1 MLSRTRNYIIV
12 FCLVFAF
19 TASIYNIKV
28 VNKKVEESKKKRLEE
43 SEEKKGEKSEEK
55 KTELFFLDKNA
66 RFILPTLAMASFFIG
81 CYYISII
88 IIEGEATG
96 RDKYSGI
103 IFMLVIGIILLV
115 MNATILNESSIT
127 SYIKGKKFSIVG
139 MMMALGVSAIVFGFL
154 DNFGMKLGTDALDDT
169 FLQTFLSPF
178 SKDNRFKPYQKNIS
192 KNLQIMNKWV
202 SGDWRK
208 VINHTLRFENEINKN
223 SKMKDLSNAIKSFD
237 GTRLI
242 VPTPILKSRS
252 VTNDYVDNIR
262 EKYDIIDGSKA
273 MLGNTFSDFIGAL
286 LGAGII
292 NLFIYMT
299 SYDGVYTGDDKID
312 NSSFITQLNNYAPIA
327 EAFFIAL
334 GCLVPVFLNIA
345 MTRSGENNNNFY
357 SWIIVGG
364 IALLIIIMMY
374 FSVKG
379 IKQMTT
385 ADKKHSIK
393 KTMKSMKDRID
404 LDSKYGEEESELLEK
419 FDKFVEN
426 L

>member
-1 MLSRTRNYIIV
+1 MVSSRTRNYSII

-19 TASIYNIKV
+19 TASIYNIKFV
-28 VNKKVEESKKKRLEE
+28 DKK
-43 SEEKKGEKSEEK
+43 EKEAEEK
-55 KTELFFLDKNA
+55 KTELSFFNKNA

-96 RDKYSGI
+96 KDKYSGI
-103 IFMLVIGIILLV
+103 IFMFVIGVILLA
-115 MNATILNESSIT
+115 MNATILNGSSIT

-154 DNFGMKLGTDALDDT
+154 DNFGMKLGTDALDNT

-178 SKDNRFKPYQKNIS
+178 SKDRRFKPYQKNIS
-192 KNLQIMNKWV
+192 KNLQIMNRWV

-208 VINHTLRFENEINKN
+208 VVNHTLRFENEISKN
-223 SKMKDLSNAIKSFD
+223 PKMKDLSNAIKSFA
-237 GTRLI
+237 GGRLLI
-242 VPTPILKSRS
+242 PDSVLESRS
-252 VTNDYVDNIR
+252 VTNNYVDNIR
-262 EKYDIIDGSKA
+262 DKYDIIDGSKA

-299 SYDGVYTGDDKID
+299 SYDGTVTGDDEID
-312 NSSFITQLNNYAPIA
+312 SSSFITQLSNYAPLM

-357 SWIIVGG
+357 SWMIVGG
-364 IALLIIIMMY
+364 IALIIVIMMY
-374 FSVKG
+374 LSVKG

-385 ADKKHSIK
+385 ADKKRSIK
-393 KTMKSMKDRID
+393 RTMGSMKDRID
-404 LDSKYGEEESELLEK
+404 LDSKYGEEEEALLEK
-419 FDKFVEN
+419 FEAFVAN

>member
-1 MLSRTRNYIIV
+1 MVSSRTRNYSII

-19 TASIYNIKV
+19 TASIYNIKFV
-28 VNKKVEESKKKRLEE
+28 DKK
-43 SEEKKGEKSEEK
+43 EKEAEEK
-55 KTELFFLDKNA
+55 KTELSFFNKNA

-96 RDKYSGI
+96 KDKYSGI
-103 IFMLVIGIILLV
+103 IFMFVIGVILLA
-115 MNATILNESSIT
+115 MNATILNGSSIT

-154 DNFGMKLGTDALDDT
+154 DNFGMKLGTDALDKT

-178 SKDNRFKPYQKNIS
+178 SKDRRFKPYQKNIS
-192 KNLQIMNKWV
+192 KNLQIMNRWV

-208 VINHTLRFENEINKN
+208 VVNHTLRFENEISKN
-223 SKMKDLSNAIKSFD
+223 PKMKDLSNAIKSFA
-237 GTRLI
+237 GGRLLI
-242 VPTPILKSRS
+242 PDSVLESRS
-252 VTNDYVDNIR
+252 VTNNYVDNIR
-262 EKYDIIDGSKA
+262 DKYDIIDGSKA

-299 SYDGVYTGDDKID
+299 SYDGTVTGDDEID
-312 NSSFITQLNNYAPIA
+312 SSSFITQLSNYAPLM

-357 SWIIVGG
+357 SWMIVGG
-364 IALLIIIMMY
+364 IALIIVIMMY
-374 FSVKG
+374 LSVKG
-379 IKQMTT
+379 IKQMTI
-385 ADKKHSIK
+385 ADKKRSIK
-393 KTMKSMKDRID
+393 RTMGSMKDRID
-404 LDSKYGEEESELLEK
+404 LDSKYGEEEEALLEK
-419 FDKFVEN
+419 FEAFVAD

>member
-1 MLSRTRNYIIV
+1 MVSSRTRNYIIV

-19 TASIYNIKV
+19 IASIYNIKV
-28 VNKKVEESKKKRLEE
+28 VNKKIEE
-43 SEEKKGEKSEEK
+43 SEEKE
-55 KTELFFLDKNA
+55 TELSYLDKNA

-103 IFMLVIGIILLV
+103 IFMLVIGVILLG
-115 MNATILNESSIT
+115 MNATILNGSSIT

-178 SKDNRFKPYQKNIS
+178 SKDRRFKPYQKNIS

-223 SKMKDLSNAIKSFD
+223 PKMKDLSNAIKSFA
-237 GTRLI
+237 GSRLLI
-242 VPTPILKSRS
+242 PDSVLESRS
-252 VTNDYVDNIR
+252 VTNNYVDNIR
-262 EKYDIIDGSKA
+262 DKYDIIDGSKA

-299 SYDGVYTGDDKID
+299 SYDGVSTGDDEID
-312 NSSFITQLNNYAPIA
+312 NSPFITQLNNYAPIA

-357 SWIIVGG
+357 SWMIVGG
-364 IALLIIIMMY
+364 IALIIVIMMY
-374 FSVKG
+374 LSVKG
-379 IKQMTT
+379 IKQMTI
-385 ADKKHSIK
+385 ADKKRSIK
-393 KTMKSMKDRID
+393 RTMGSMKDRID
-404 LDSKYGEEESELLEK
+404 LDSKYGEEEGALLEK
-419 FDKFVEN
+419 FEAFVAD